1 MLQKV
6 IDKKKYF
13 TLARLT
19 NHTALISVCVV
30 ILVFT
35 ILNPRFLSLYSIRNM
50 LLEMAPLLVMAVGIT
65 FVLLTG
71 GIDLATG
78 AVSSCTCVITGMY
91 ISQTGPIIVLYMVL
105 LGIFIGFLNG
115 FLVTTLKMPSFIVTL
130 CGISVWKC
138 VAVIISGGGSSI
150 IPLNMRYL
158 VNWASK
164 PFLGVPIMFWI
175 SFLIT
180 FVMYFFQQYT
190 KMGKAIYCFGA
201 NGRAARMAGVNTVQA
216 QITAFVLSGV
226 CSAIPGVMYAY
237 KMKSSVPNIGD
248 SLGLMAIASVAL
260 GGTSLVGG
268 KGSVLKTFIG
278 VITITAVMSGMNLVG
293 VDAFWKDIVVGAILI
308 LAVFINSDS
317 SGRDIVVK

>member
-1 MLQKV
+1 MQEKM
-6 IDKKKYF
+6 IEKKKG
-13 TLARLT
+13 LALSKIAD
-19 NHTALISVCVV
+19 HTALISVFVV
-30 ILVFT
+30 IVVFT

-78 AVSSCTCVITGMY
+78 AVASCTCVITGMY

-130 CGISVWKC
+130 CGISIWKC

-164 PFLGVPIMFWI
+164 PFLGLPLMFWI
-175 SFLIT
+175 
-180 FVMYFFQQYT
+180 
-190 KMGKAIYCFGA
+190 A
-201 NGRAARMAGVNTVQA
+201 
-216 QITAFVLSGV
+216 
-226 CSAIPGVMYAY
+226 
-237 KMKSSVPNIGD
+237 
-248 SLGLMAIASVAL
+248 
-260 GGTSLVGG
+260 
-268 KGSVLKTFIG
+268 
-278 VITITAVMSGMNLVG
+278 
-293 VDAFWKDIVVGAILI
+293 
-308 LAVFINSDS
+308 
-317 SGRDIVVK
+317 